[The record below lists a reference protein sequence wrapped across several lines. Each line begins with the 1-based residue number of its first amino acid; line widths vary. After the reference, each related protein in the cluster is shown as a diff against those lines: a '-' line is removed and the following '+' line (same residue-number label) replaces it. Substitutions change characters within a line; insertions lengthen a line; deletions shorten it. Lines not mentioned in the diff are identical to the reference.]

1 MRHFI
6 RFIKKFFGKY
16 ESGYEYWVRLDEIK
30 IPEEFKST
38 RIGAKKWYHKM
49 TYYLKTGTFESKIV
63 LDKNFNLLDGYS
75 SVKLALLMGVDRVPV
90 YFVD

>member
-49 TYYLKTGTFESKIV
+49 K
-63 LDKNFNLLDGYS
+63 
-75 SVKLALLMGVDRVPV
+75 
-90 YFVD
+90 